1 MSQVP
6 WWDSNSVIQL
16 PETPGMPRH
25 LDLLLP
31 RFRLLLFVSR
41 RCIQHCVTGDGD
53 LNVTAEKKKKESK
66 SQIRKIKNCEI
77 VPV

>member
-6 WWDSNSVIQL
+6 WWDANSIIQL

-53 LNVTAEKKKKESK
+53 LNVTAEKKKESR
-66 SQIRKIKNCEI
+66 SQIGKIKTFEI